1 MSNVEKIPKIIH
13 QIWLGPL
20 EPPKEAMQSWKKLH
34 PDWEHVLWTEKNLPK
49 LKNQDAFDRS
59 EAYSQKADILRYEI
73 LFHFGGIFVDADEHC
88 IKNINP
94 LFEEIFQGFCN
105 CFAVY
110 EKGNSGLIANG
121 IMGCTKKNPFME
133 KMVNGINIDQEGR
146 TWEIVGPKYLT
157 DLIKKHNPAVHLF
170 KSKVFLP
177 VHHSERPRKKI
188 NLNQLKQDPEIYGV
202 QLWGSTTCAYK
213 PRFWSS
219 PSLFAKY
226 WFNQLKGKR
235 VFQLQKNN

>member
-1 MSNVEKIPKIIH
+1 MNDIEKIPKIIH

-20 EPPKEAMQSWKKLH
+20 EPPLEAMESWKNLH
-34 PDWEHVLWTEKNLPK
+34 PDWEYILWTEKNLPA

-73 LFHFGGIFVDADEHC
+73 LYHLGGVFVDADEYC
-88 IKNINP
+88 IKPINP
-94 LFEEIFQGFCN
+94 LFEEIYQN
-105 CFAVY
+105 RRDCFAVY
-110 EKGNSGLIANG
+110 EKGNSGLVANG
-121 IMGCTKKNPFME
+121 IMGCTKKNLFME
-133 KMVNGINIDQEGR
+133 KMVNEVNIDQEGR

-157 DLIKKHNPAVHLF
+157 DLIEKYKPAVYLF

-213 PRFWSS
+213 PKFWSS
-219 PSLFAKY
+219 PSLFAKH
-226 WFNQLKGKR
+226 WFNKIKGKR
-235 VFQLQKNN
+235 FSIIEK

>member
-1 MSNVEKIPKIIH
+1 MNELNRIPKIIH

-20 EPPKEAMQSWKKLH
+20 EPPKEAMDSWKNLH
-34 PDWEHVLWTEKNLPK
+34 EDWEYILWTEKNLPA

-59 EAYSQKADILRYEI
+59 KAYSQKADILRYEI
-73 LFHFGGIFVDADEHC
+73 LYHFGGIFVDADEHC
-88 IKNINP
+88 IKPIDP
-94 LFEEIFQGFCN
+94 LFEEIFQNLCD

-110 EKGNSGLIANG
+110 ERGNSGLIANG
-121 IMGCTKKNPFME
+121 IMGCSKNNLFME
-133 KMVNGINIDQEGR
+133 KMVNGINIDQDGR

-213 PRFWSS
+213 PKFWSS

-235 VFQLQKNN
+235 FSITENN

>member
-1 MSNVEKIPKIIH
+1 MSKVEKIPKIIH

-20 EPPKEAMQSWKKLH
+20 EPPNEAMQSWKKLH
-34 PDWEHVLWTEKNLPK
+34 PDWEYILWTEKNLPE

-59 EAYSQKADILRYEI
+59 EAYSQKADILRYEV

-94 LFEEIFQGFCN
+94 LFEEIFQEFCD

-133 KMVNGINIDQEGR
+133 KLVNGINIDQEGR

-157 DLIKKHNPAVHLF
+157 DMIEKHNPEVYLF

-213 PRFWSS
+213 PKFWSS

-235 VFQLQKNN
+235 FSITEND

>member
-1 MSNVEKIPKIIH
+1 MSKVEKIPKIIH

-34 PDWEHVLWTEKNLPK
+34 PDWGYILWTEKNLPE

-94 LFEEIFQGFCN
+94 LFEEIFQGFCD

-133 KMVNGINIDQEGR
+133 KLVNGINIDQEGR

-157 DLIKKHNPAVHLF
+157 DMIEKHNPAVHLF

-202 QLWGSTTCAYK
+202 QLWGSTTCAYRPK
-213 PRFWSS
+213 FWSS

-235 VFQLQKNN
+235 FSITENN